1 MADEKCPWG
10 NVWDKMV
17 DRKWPPENG
26 RRNGR
31 QTTAVGKRT
40 TKWPAENGRQ
50 RAPDERRPKKM
61 GENKKADA
69 NKLGEDRGKW
79 QGT

>member
-1 MADEKCPWG
+1 MD
-10 NVWDKMV
+10 
-17 DRKWPPENG
+17 DR
-26 RRNGR
+26 
-31 QTTAVGKRT
+31 
-40 TKWPAENGRQ
+40 
-50 RAPDERRPKKM
+50 ERPTEGGQKKM

>member
-1 MADEKCPWG
+1 MTDEKCP
-10 NVWDKMV
+10 
-17 DRKWPPENG
+17 RKTSGAKWSTENG
-26 RRNGR
+26 HRRMGDGMADRQRPSGSGQRNGQMKMGDR
-31 QTTAVGKRT
+31 
-40 TKWPAENGRQ
+40 
-50 RAPDERRPKKM
+50 ERPTEGGQKKM